1 MWEAMTKVAG
11 YKRDLYIQL
20 FKKKKEKK
28 KAIFVP
34 LEKKQKTGLFPL
46 GGPSQKVL
54 IMTLR
59 WELTRDDFHSCHD
72 TRRQG
77 G

>member
-1 MWEAMTKVAG
+1 MTKVAG

-20 FKKKKEKK
+20 FKKKKEK

-59 WELTRDDFHSCHD
+59 
-72 TRRQG
+72 
-77 G
+77 

>member
-1 MWEAMTKVAG
+1 MTKVAG

-20 FKKKKEKK
+20 FKKKKKKK

-59 WELTRDDFHSCHD
+59 
-72 TRRQG
+72 
-77 G
+77 

>member
-1 MWEAMTKVAG
+1 MWEAMTKVTG

-20 FKKKKEKK
+20 FKKKK
-28 KAIFVP
+28 VP
-34 LEKKQKTGLFPL
+34 LEKKNKSGLFPL

-59 WELTRDDFHSCHD
+59 WEPTRDDFHSCHD

>member
-1 MWEAMTKVAG
+1 MTKVAG

-20 FKKKKEKK
+20 FKKKKKK

-34 LEKKQKTGLFPL
+34 LEKKKKTGLFPL

-59 WELTRDDFHSCHD
+59 
-72 TRRQG
+72 
-77 G
+77 

>member
-1 MWEAMTKVAG
+1 MTKVAG

-20 FKKKKEKK
+20 FKKRKK

-59 WELTRDDFHSCHD
+59 
-72 TRRQG
+72 
-77 G
+77 

>member
-1 MWEAMTKVAG
+1 MTKVAG

-20 FKKKKEKK
+20 FKKKKRKK
-28 KAIFVP
+28 KAILVP
-34 LEKKQKTGLFPL
+34 LEKKKTGLFPL

-59 WELTRDDFHSCHD
+59 
-72 TRRQG
+72 
-77 G
+77 

>member
-1 MWEAMTKVAG
+1 MTKVAG

-20 FKKKKEKK
+20 FEKK

-59 WELTRDDFHSCHD
+59 
-72 TRRQG
+72 
-77 G
+77 